1 MNKLLID
8 YIDKYTI
15 STTDGMNSNKR
26 DAFKNFYVSNHGI
39 GINGILSRISVRDD
53 ARTLA
58 TPRLLGLLDE
68 YLDLTE
74 TGFLFTKKCY
84 DKSRILMNQYKKWHF
99 PNSVNFKGEASS
111 FNVFPYWIILEFLV
125 LSHKKGITQI
135 TAKEFMVFVSIIKHK
150 SDINYHLYILEFIR
164 QNPTEEQLFYD
175 DIPDKENFFQRFSK
189 SGFHELLGECLEYIG
204 YDESTST
211 VFLTNSD
218 LEFLHNQINYF
229 YKKYDIFT
237 NHKNDNNYLKFLRNN
252 IIDNTLN
259 ILPMANSFSSDLYG
273 KVAPTLIN
281 EYEYLNVLLKGVPGT
296 GKSRHFEQIIDNNL
310 FALQAGQIE
319 DECLTLEKLKNK
331 NVIRINVHTGL
342 TNSELMQGIG
352 VITTDT
358 NEIKYYEKRGLILKH
373 IAKAILNPSL
383 PYVIVLE
390 EVQEN
395 NLNRLIGDLIFLIE
409 ENRRVKFSV
418 DFLNKLDSEIDFG
431 FVSDL
436 VLENAKDNKV
446 ILPSLVEDSQ
456 DIFMCIPSNLYFFCT
471 SNYRDDKKIM
481 EDNLLRRFEVID
493 IFPDYN
499 AIKSSEVQVFFKK
512 LNEEILNEFI
522 NNFELHPD
530 RFLIGH
536 AIWIEVKDA
545 ITFCQA
551 LNKVVIDFKDLKEI
565 EWNVFKKILIN
576 SGLEIDDFNSY
587 QELSNEFQNFYFRK
601 NKIENSKLLNSLDN
615 IF

>member
-1 MNKLLID
+1 MNQLLIE
-8 YIDKYTI
+8 YINEYTI

-26 DAFKNFYVSNHGI
+26 NAFKNFYVSNHGI

-68 YLDLTE
+68 SLDLTE
-74 TGFLFTKKCY
+74 TGLLLTKKCC

-99 PNSVNFKGEASS
+99 PNSVNYKGEASS

-150 SDINYHLYILEFIR
+150 SDINYHLSILDFIR
-164 QNPTEEQLFYD
+164 KNPTEEQLFYD

-204 YDESTST
+204 YDDATST
-211 VFLTNSD
+211 VFLTNID
-218 LEFLHNQINYF
+218 LEFLLTQITYF

-259 ILPMANSFSSDLYG
+259 ILPMANNFSSDLYG

-281 EYEYLNVLLKGVPGT
+281 KYEYLNVLLKGVPGT

-373 IAKAILNPSL
+373 IAKAILNPNL

-409 ENRRVKFSV
+409 ENRRVKFTK
-418 DFLNKLDSEIDFG
+418 DFFDKLDSEIDFG

-436 VLENAKDNKV
+436 VLENAKDNKI

-493 IFPDYN
+493 IFPDST
-499 AIKSSEVQVFFKK
+499 AIKSPNIQEFFKR

-536 AIWIEVKDA
+536 AIWIDVKD
-545 ITFCQA
+545 TMSFCQA
-551 LNKVVIDFKDLKEI
+551 LNKVIVDFKDLKEI

-587 QELSNEFQNFYFRK
+587 QELSSEFQNFYFRK
-601 NKIENSKLLNSLDN
+601 NKIKNPKLLNSIDN